1 MIRVYEDEENADH
14 SVIHLML
21 NTNCDN
27 HCMLCCNDQYDL
39 SSVPVVTVK
48 ELDNAKTV
56 LLTGGEPFKIP
67 YFADFVQNL
76 RGQYKNIENL
86 YVYTSGYSMYHNLE
100 QWNKNEV
107 YTDIDGVNIS
117 PKGTNPERWAIQGM
131 LGKNAL
137 DIFFQIFASMKSC
150 RLILM
155 DRKEENDAFLST
167 LNIQQFRDLGVRFDV
182 EYRDWQSEFQPNGG
196 VWRRLPILLN

>member
-1 MIRVYEDEENADH
+1 MIRIYEDEPNADH
-14 SVIHLML
+14 SIIHLML

-27 HCMLCCNDQYDL
+27 RCMLCCNGQFDL
-39 SSVPVVTVK
+39 SSVPVVTVE
-48 ELDNAKTV
+48 ELNNARTI

-100 QWNKNEV
+100 QWNKNKV
-107 YTDIDGVNIS
+107 YTDIDGINIS
-117 PKGTNPERWAIQGM
+117 PKGTNRERWAIQGM

-137 DIFFQIFASMKSC
+137 DCFFPIFASMKSC

-155 DRKEENDAFLST
+155 DRKEKADELLAT
-167 LNIQQFRDLGVRFDV
+167 LNLQQYRDLGVRFDV
-182 EYRDWQSEFQPNGG
+182 EYRGWQNNFQSNGG
-196 VWRRLPILLN
+196 VWRRLPVLFN